1 MELEEKTITGKKY
14 ICSNYISLAVWV
26 RLVWDMAALSNTEYY
41 SNITWIA
48 MSLEKST
55 IMTTHS
61 LKVSNFGTSKV
72 FGTPKNFVPL
82 KKKMKM
88 KWNFAMHSRS
98 AKDTY
103 FCMYLQAW
111 ILKKSANILWLL
123 INISVDWTSLLALC
137 VNLSTYF

>member
-55 IMTTHS
+55 IMTTHN
-61 LKVSNFGTSKV
+61 LKVSNFGTSKK
-72 FGTPKNFVPL
+72 FGTPKNFAPHKQFGTKNEVSQCTVGVQ
-82 KKKMKM
+82 KIRIFVCTCK
-88 KWNFAMHSRS
+88 HE
-98 AKDTY
+98 Y
-103 FCMYLQAW
+103 
-111 ILKKSANILWLL
+111 
-123 INISVDWTSLLALC
+123 
-137 VNLSTYF
+137 